1 MKSFETEQYDRVV
14 LIYNEFKNVMV
25 QNRVI
30 ENFLPVLSTDI
41 LEEVS
46 EDEIRKGHAG
56 NLCRCI
62 GYQNILKAV
71 EKSIK
76 S

>member
-1 MKSFETEQYDRVV
+1 MASTSFVKKHKDQ
-14 LIYNEFKNVMV
+14 
-25 QNRVI
+25 
-30 ENFLPVLSTDI
+30 
-41 LEEVS
+41 EVS